1 MKKIFFIVSFLLFV
15 VIGVKAQSDEFL
27 PRLSP
32 SASVSQ
38 TIGYTTIAINY
49 CRPGV
54 KGRKI
59 LGEVVP
65 YNKIWRTGANESTTI
80 QFTTDVTVEGNKVP
94 VGIYSLFT
102 IPTENEWT
110 IILNKAY
117 KNWGL
122 SYDEKED
129 FLRFKVKPSKGN
141 FTERL
146 QYSFAEITDNS
157 VHLLINWENFQI
169 SFKIEIDLASQFYK
183 AVKEKIAIKP
193 DDWSIYANAAQYAA
207 DNELLLTD
215 ALRWIDQAISINKV
229 YTAYYIKAKVLLKMN
244 KNNEALKS
252 LEMCRNLGRTDKN
265 WDTFVSQV
273 DFLEKQIKS
282 KRN

>member
-1 MKKIFFIVSFLLFV
+1 MNKLLFFISLIFFGVSS
-15 VIGVKAQSDEFL
+15 INAQSDEFL
-27 PRLSP
+27 PRPSP
-32 SASVSQ
+32 NASVSQ
-38 TIGYTTIAINY
+38 TIGYTTIAIKY

-65 YNKIWRTGANESTTI
+65 YNKVWRTGANESTTI
-80 QFTTDVTVEGNKVP
+80 QFTTNVMVDGNKVP
-94 VGIYSLFT
+94 AGIYSLFT

-110 IILNKAY
+110 VILNKAY

-122 SYDEKED
+122 DYDEKED
-129 FLRFKVKPSKGN
+129 YLRFKVKSSKGN

-146 QYSFAEITDNS
+146 EYSFAEITDNS
-157 VHLLINWENFQI
+157 TNVLINWENFQI
-169 SFKIEIDLASQFYK
+169 AFKIEIHLANQFYK
-183 AVKEKIAIKP
+183 AVTEKIALNP
-193 DDWSIYANAAQYAA
+193 EDWSIYADAAQYAA

-229 YTAYYIKAKVLLKMN
+229 YTVYYIKAKVLLKMN
-244 KNNEALKS
+244 KTTDALKS
-252 LEMCRNLGRTDKN
+252 LETCRNLGRTDKN
-265 WDTFVSQV
+265 WDTFISRV

-282 KRN
+282 KMN